1 MYTIQYMQELLYTIL
16 YLFILYNFQEN
27 RKDRLLFGRSYVP
40 ELFTACGYIYVQKN
54 TTPSCNVLKD
64 LIKAA
69 GGCITECPETA
80 RILIG
85 IGGLKET
92 WILDCIT
99 SGELQ
104 PHNQYKRS

>member
-1 MYTIQYMQELLYTIL
+1 MLQ
-16 YLFILYNFQEN
+16 N
-27 RKDRLLFGRSYVP
+27 
-40 ELFTACGYIYVQKN
+40 
-54 TTPSCNVLKD
+54 

-69 GGCITECPETA
+69 GGCVTERPETA
-80 RILIG
+80 RIFIG

-104 PHNQYKRS
+104 PHDQYKR